1 MMSDYQIPVSEAQK
15 IVNKMMTRA
24 NISVYEMISCAMMNG
39 ADVDKAV
46 RESIYHVIVYLM
58 DKMYLEKHYKDP
70 FSWVPYEDEFFDRVG
85 ECVKALSGLSEDRVS
100 CCSSTLTMHLENSKW
115 CLLTG
120 SKQRAWVVLQWEDLT
135 PYPYFRNFWRSPIE
149 SGVRMEYTL
158 KPEEAAELIIT
169 MDALVPAIRK
179 YVDRKRV
186 MVARRFMA
194 SEIICTGI
202 LPALQDTH
210 VTRYSFYRLSPL
222 SYKLYVKLSRGR
234 IADIVLKPSNADRIL
249 GNLPSL
255 LLAAESE
262 TCTDP
267 DIQVY
272 GGYLENWSV
281 IDR

>member
-1 MMSDYQIPVSEAQK
+1 MMSDCQIPMAEAQK

-46 RESIYHVIVYLM
+46 RRAIGEVIVYLM
-58 DKMYLEKHYKDP
+58 DKKYWEKHHDIS
-70 FSWVPYEDEFFDRVG
+70 SWVPFKDEFFEKVG
-85 ECVKALSGLSEDRVS
+85 ECMKTVYGLSEDRIS
-100 CCSSTLTMHLENSKW
+100 CSRNLLTMHLENSTW
-115 CLLTG
+115 SLLYG
-120 SKQRAWVVLQWEDLT
+120 SKERVWVIFQWEDLP
-135 PYPYFRNFWRSPIE
+135 PYPYSRNFWRRTME
-149 SGVRMEYTL
+149 RGEVMEYTL
-158 KPEEAAELIIT
+158 KPEEAADLLIT
-169 MDALVPAIRK
+169 MDALVPAIRE
-179 YVDRKRV
+179 YVDRKRI

-194 SEIICTGI
+194 SEIIGAGI

-210 VTRYSFYRLSPL
+210 ITRYRYYRSSPL